1 MATLPGDEDFQEASS
16 RNQGLIDTS
25 AVQQLRKAVMDYC
38 LKRLEKYVVP
48 VSWVD
53 KEDAN
58 AEDLS
63 RPLPIQAIR

>member
-1 MATLPGDEDFQEASS
+1 
-16 RNQGLIDTS
+16 
-25 AVQQLRKAVMDYC
+25 MDYC